1 MNCVAHPLGE
11 ENARLLDRSFISCVV
26 FFPPYSVG
34 SGARRKE
41 PSGRGISPL
50 VQSQKIQPAE
60 TDQSRAKIGKRST
73 RLQRRPGSK
82 TDPSV
87 ANSGNLAQGQKLAG
101 CLLGV

>member
-34 SGARRKE
+34 YGARRKE

-60 TDQSRAKIGKRST
+60 TDQSRPKIGKRSA

-82 TDPSV
+82 GDASI
-87 ANSGNLAQGQKLAG
+87 ASSGNLAAGQRLAG
-101 CLLGV
+101 CLLVV